1 MILELNLYTSC
12 KLFHK
17 EKEENLYLFA
27 NAKKLMQTTIEY
39 FFASKRGGCT
49 SVTRRRDYSSFSRT
63 RIHINK
69 PGRGKVTLKATGM
82 QFRRTSASHT

>member
-27 NAKKLMQTTIEY
+27 NAKKLMQTTIGI
-39 FFASKRGGCT
+39 FLH
-49 SVTRRRDYSSFSRT
+49 VQTRRMYECHEET
-63 RIHINK
+63 RLFVIFQDAY
-69 PGRGKVTLKATGM
+69 TY
-82 QFRRTSASHT
+82 